1 MEARRRR
8 IGIVALGIVLGFM
21 AAVMWVYLQRG
32 LVPGDAFNY
41 LAAGERLNAGHDLY
55 ALQPGDRVVDA
66 GGEYWHTPFVSPP
79 PMAVLFRPLAALPN
93 EIGVW
98 IWYVLQIAALAVSLT
113 MLARRI
119 PLATA
124 AAIVVL
130 MVPTVYE
137 IGVGNVNT
145 FVLLGLLW
153 VWRFARDDREHA
165 AGAIAGVLAA
175 IKLTPALMGL
185 WLLVSG
191 RRRGFVWFIGGGL
204 VVGLISL
211 IGAGIDTHLEYL
223 RLVASGQAIGIYP
236 LSVGGWARYLGAPA
250 AIYERLPLVC
260 LASGVV
266 LMALLRHR
274 PDWSYRVGVA
284 TMILGSPAVSI
295 NWFVLLYAL
304 LAPSAWPLTRREP
317 ADPEKPRS
325 VPDRLPRDLPAGS

>member
-8 IGIVALGIVLGFM
+8 LGLLALGIVLGM
-21 AAVMWVYLQRG
+21 LVAVLWVYFQRG

-41 LAAGERLNAGHDLY
+41 LGAGERLNAGHDLY

-98 IWYVLQIAALAVSLT
+98 IWYALQLSALAMSLA

-124 AAIVVL
+124 GAMVVL
-130 MVPTVYE
+130 LVPTVYE

-145 FVLLGLLW
+145 FVVLGLLW
-153 VWRFARDDREHA
+153 IWKFARDEHQEA

-175 IKLTPALMGL
+175 IKVTPALMGL
-185 WLLVSG
+185 WLLVTG
-191 RRRGFVWFIGGGL
+191 RRRGVVWFIVAGL
-204 VVGLISL
+204 VVGVISL
-211 IGAGIDTHLEYL
+211 VGAGIDTHLEYL
-223 RLVASGQAIGIYP
+223 RLLASGQAIGIYP
-236 LSVGGWARYLGAPA
+236 LSVGGWARYLGAPV
-250 AIYERLPLVC
+250 AIYERLPMFCLFAGAVLV
-260 LASGVV
+260 VV
-266 LMALLRHR
+266 LRNR

-304 LAPSAWPLTRREP
+304 LAPTAWPLRQEDP
-317 ADPEKPRS
+317 APELRGQDPPPPEALTAT
-325 VPDRLPRDLPAGS
+325 D

>member
-8 IGIVALGIVLGFM
+8 IGILALGIVLGFM
-21 AAVMWVYLQRG
+21 AAVLWVYLQRG

-41 LAAGERLNAGHDLY
+41 LGAGERLNAGHDLY
-55 ALQPGDRVVDA
+55 ALQPGDRQVDA
-66 GGEYWHTPFVSPP
+66 GGEFWHTPFVSPP

-98 IWYVLQIAALAVSLT
+98 IWYALQLTALALSLA

-124 AAIVVL
+124 GAMVVL
-130 MVPTVYE
+130 LVPTVYE

-145 FVLLGLLW
+145 FVLLGILW
-153 VWRFARDDREHA
+153 VWRFAHDGREEA

-185 WLLVSG
+185 WLLATG
-191 RRRGFVWFIGGGL
+191 RRRGFGWFIGGGL

-211 IGAGIDTHLEYL
+211 LGAGIDTHLEYL
-223 RLVASGQAIGIYP
+223 RLLASGQAIGIYP

-250 AIYERLPLVC
+250 AIYERLPMLC
-260 LASGVV
+260 LAAGIV
-266 LMALLRHR
+266 LIVLLRDR
-274 PDWSYRVGVA
+274 PGWSYRVAVA

-304 LAPSAWPLTRREP
+304 LAPNAWPMSQRNATEHETSRSARE
-317 ADPEKPRS
+317 
-325 VPDRLPRDLPAGS
+325 RLPRDLPAGG